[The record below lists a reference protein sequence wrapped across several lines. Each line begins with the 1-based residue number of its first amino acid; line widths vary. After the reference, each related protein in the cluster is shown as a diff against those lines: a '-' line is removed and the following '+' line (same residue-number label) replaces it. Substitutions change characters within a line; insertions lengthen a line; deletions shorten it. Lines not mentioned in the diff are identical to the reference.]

1 MFNFFNKNKVEF
13 DGLPVVLSKRE
24 AINQYTGQVVKRF
37 LAYRQGNEWRGL
49 IGYEQYRDEM
59 EEVNT
64 KLELIL
70 NHLELRYVPEVEK
83 KEPARLLERKPMTLP
98 PDWGEVNPYF
108 LNLVAGEL
116 TNKSKKKVSKKKSKK

>member
-24 AINQYTGQVVKRF
+24 AINHYTGQVVKRF

-49 IGYEQYRDEM
+49 IGYEEYRDEM

-70 NHLELRYVPEVEK
+70 RHLELRYVPES
-83 KEPARLLERKPMTLP
+83 KETNAARLDQARGPANDLAMFLKMTDYDDALARCTP
-98 PDWGEVNPYF
+98 
-108 LNLVAGEL
+108 
-116 TNKSKKKVSKKKSKK
+116 KKKVNKKKSKK